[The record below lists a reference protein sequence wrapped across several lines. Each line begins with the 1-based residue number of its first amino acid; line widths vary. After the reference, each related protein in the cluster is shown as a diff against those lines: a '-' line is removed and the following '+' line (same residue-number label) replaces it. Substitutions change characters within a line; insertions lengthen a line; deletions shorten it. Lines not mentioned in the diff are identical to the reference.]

1 MINVMGVNPCG
12 CHPSWSCGPELY
24 KKTKH
29 KQAGQ
34 TKTQPCSMFSAPVP
48 SYLQVPVVTLFSDH
62 LCVSVGYINP
72 VLPRLF
78 LGSVS
83 SQQQKLVAENRC
95 CHGPNQVTFMTC
107 IVLLEEGGVLGR
119 SGLNELLWEFGS

>member
-1 MINVMGVNPCG
+1 MINVMGVKPCG
-12 CHPSWSCGPELY
+12 WHHSWSCGPELY

-34 TKTQPCSMFSAPVP
+34 TKTQPCSMVSASVP
-48 SYLQVPVVTLFSDH
+48 SYLHVPVLTSLSDH

-83 SQQQKLVAENRC
+83 SQQQKRVPENRC
-95 CHGPNQVTFMTC
+95 CHGPTRVTFMTC
-107 IVLLEEGGVLGR
+107 IVLLEGGGAFGR
-119 SGLNELLWEFGS
+119 SGLNKLLWEFGR